1 MLNIFFCSSFA
12 RLFLLFP
19 LTILIGDFADR
30 QNIVTVLIV
39 IIKLLLQKAI
49 SKFAKFDFH
58 SFHSMKLFLFAVTI
72 GLSMTSLSQSKDEAA
87 VRNVLAKQNAAWNR
101 GDIDAFMVGYWE
113 NDSLMFIG
121 KSGVTYGYKN
131 TLANYKKNY
140 PDTTVMGK
148 LTFTLIHVKQLS
160 PDYFHVTGKYHLT
173 RTIGDA
179 SGHFTLV
186 FRKIKGTWVII
197 SDHSS

>member
-1 MLNIFFCSSFA
+1 MRS
-12 RLFLLFP
+12 
-19 LTILIGDFADR
+19 
-30 QNIVTVLIV
+30 
-39 IIKLLLQKAI
+39 
-49 SKFAKFDFH
+49 
-58 SFHSMKLFLFAVTI
+58 FLFISLTL
-72 GLSMTSLSQSKDEAA
+72 LSASLFCQTKDETA
-87 VRNVLAKQNAAWNR
+87 VRNILMQQNNAWNR

-131 TLANYKKNY
+131 TLTNYKKNY
-140 PDTTVMGK
+140 PDTASMGK
-148 LTFTLIHVKQLS
+148 LTFTVIQVKQFS
-160 PDYFHVTGKYHLT
+160 PEYFHVTGKYYLT

-186 FRKIKGTWVII
+186 FRKINGKWVII

>member
-1 MLNIFFCSSFA
+1 MRPVFISLFIITSFSV
-12 RLFLLFP
+12 F
-19 LTILIGDFADR
+19 
-30 QNIVTVLIV
+30 
-39 IIKLLLQKAI
+39 
-49 SKFAKFDFH
+49 
-58 SFHSMKLFLFAVTI
+58 
-72 GLSMTSLSQSKDEAA
+72 SQTKDETE

-101 GDIDAFMVGYWE
+101 GDVDAFMVGYWE

-140 PDTTVMGK
+140 PDTAAMGK
-148 LTFTLIHVKQLS
+148 LTFTLIQVKQLS
-160 PDYFHVTGKYHLT
+160 PQYFHVTGKYYLT

-179 SGHFTLV
+179 SGHFTLL
-186 FRKIKGTWVII
+186 FRKINGKWLII

>member
-1 MLNIFFCSSFA
+1 MKSRFVALFLILSVSSF
-12 RLFLLFP
+12 
-19 LTILIGDFADR
+19 
-30 QNIVTVLIV
+30 
-39 IIKLLLQKAI
+39 
-49 SKFAKFDFH
+49 
-58 SFHSMKLFLFAVTI
+58 
-72 GLSMTSLSQSKDEAA
+72 SQTKDETE
-87 VRNVLAKQNAAWNR
+87 VRSVLAKQNAAWNR
-101 GDIDAFMVGYWE
+101 GDVDAFMVGYWE

-121 KSGVTYGYKN
+121 QSGVTYGYKK

-148 LTFTLIHVKQLS
+148 LTFTLIELKQLS
-160 PDYFHVTGKYHLT
+160 PEYFHVTGKYYLT

-186 FRKIKGTWVII
+186 FRKINGKWVII

>member
-1 MLNIFFCSSFA
+1 MKS
-12 RLFLLFP
+12 LL
-19 LTILIGDFADR
+19 I
-30 QNIVTVLIV
+30 
-39 IIKLLLQKAI
+39 LLLSI
-49 SKFAKFDFH
+49 
-58 SFHSMKLFLFAVTI
+58 
-72 GLSMTSLSQSKDEAA
+72 LSLPVFSQSKDETE
-87 VRNVLAKQNAAWNR
+87 VRNVLARQNAAWNR
-101 GDIDAFMVGYWE
+101 GDVDAFMIGYWE

-148 LTFTLIHVKQLS
+148 LTFTLIQVRQLS
-160 PDYFHVTGKYHLT
+160 PEYFHVTGKYYLT

-179 SGHFTLV
+179 SGHFTLM
-186 FRKIKGTWVII
+186 FRKIKGKWVII

>member
-1 MLNIFFCSSFA
+1 MRPLLILCLFILSFSSFCQ
-12 RLFLLFP
+12 
-19 LTILIGDFADR
+19 T
-30 QNIVTVLIV
+30 
-39 IIKLLLQKAI
+39 
-49 SKFAKFDFH
+49 
-58 SFHSMKLFLFAVTI
+58 
-72 GLSMTSLSQSKDEAA
+72 KDETE

-101 GDIDAFMVGYWE
+101 GDVEAFMVGYWD

-140 PDTTVMGK
+140 PDTATMGK
-148 LTFTLIHVKQLS
+148 LTFTLIQVKQLS
-160 PDYFHVTGKYHLT
+160 PEFFHITGKYYLT

-186 FRKIKGTWVII
+186 FRKINGKWVII

>member
-1 MLNIFFCSSFA
+1 MRSVFIAL
-12 RLFLLFP
+12 
-19 LTILIGDFADR
+19 LTI
-30 QNIVTVLIV
+30 
-39 IIKLLLQKAI
+39 I
-49 SKFAKFDFH
+49 SFSVF
-58 SFHSMKLFLFAVTI
+58 
-72 GLSMTSLSQSKDEAA
+72 SQTNDEIE
-87 VRNVLAKQNAAWNR
+87 VRNLLAKQSAAWNR

-121 KSGVTYGYKN
+121 KSGITYGYKN

-148 LTFTLIHVKQLS
+148 LTFTLIQVKQLS
-160 PDYFHVTGKYHLT
+160 PEYFHVTGKYYLT

-179 SGHFTLV
+179 SGHFTLM
-186 FRKIKGTWVII
+186 FRKINGKWVVI

>member
-1 MLNIFFCSSFA
+1 MKS
-12 RLFLLFP
+12 
-19 LTILIGDFADR
+19 ILIG
-30 QNIVTVLIV
+30 
-39 IIKLLLQKAI
+39 LLSIL
-49 SKFAKFDFH
+49 
-58 SFHSMKLFLFAVTI
+58 
-72 GLSMTSLSQSKDEAA
+72 SLSVFSQTKPARPAGGDETA

-101 GDIDAFMVGYWE
+101 GDVDAFMVGYWE

-131 TLANYKKNY
+131 TLATYKKNY
-140 PDTTVMGK
+140 PDTTAMGK
-148 LTFTLIHVKQLS
+148 LTFTLIQVKRLS
-160 PDYFHVTGKYHLT
+160 PEYYHVTGKYYLT

-186 FRKIKGTWVII
+186 FRKINGKWVVI